1 MKKVLFIFGTR
12 PEAIKLTP
20 VIHALKKA
28 EQEFFVKVCVTAQ
41 HREMLDQML
50 KIFDITPDHDLNIM
64 RENQSLFDV
73 TVEELKQLEKV
84 LNMENPDI
92 VLVQGDTTTTFT
104 ASLAA
109 YYSKI
114 RVGHIEAGLRS
125 GNKFSPFPEEI
136 NRGLTAQLAD
146 LHFAPTEKAKDN
158 LIKERI
164 DRDKVFITG
173 NTVIDTLLMTIEK
186 QKDRRSEEYFNR
198 KFRENYGIR
207 FNGQKV
213 IPITSHRRESFG
225 EDSESICQGI
235 KKVAENNPDVLMI
248 YPLHHNPNI
257 KKTAKRILNG
267 IKNIHLIEPLDY
279 FSFIWVLSRAYLI
292 MTDSGGV
299 QEEAPSLGKPVL
311 VMRNVTERTEGI
323 EAGTAK
329 LIGTDREKIFSETM
343 RLLHDKK
350 AYRKMAKANNPYGD
364 GKSSEKIM
372 NILKRKLNE
381 NIWGND
387 KAFSSN
393 ERHHI

>member
-1 MKKVLFIFGTR
+1 MKKILFIFGTR
-12 PEAIKLTP
+12 PETIKLTP

-28 EQEFFVKVCVTAQ
+28 EKEFVVKVCVTAQ

-64 RENQSLFDV
+64 RDNQSLFDV
-73 TVEELKQLEKV
+73 TAEELKHLEKV
-84 LNMENPDI
+84 FKKEKPDI

-109 YYSKI
+109 YYSKT

-158 LIKERI
+158 LINEHI

-173 NTVIDTLLMTIEK
+173 NTVIDTLLMTVEK
-186 QKDRRSEEYFNR
+186 QKDRRSEKYFNR
-198 KFRENYGIR
+198 KFLENYGIR

-213 IPITSHRRESFG
+213 IPVTSHRRESFG
-225 EDSESICQGI
+225 ENCESLCEGI
-235 KKVAENNPDVLMI
+235 RQVAEKNPDVLMI
-248 YPLHHNPNI
+248 FPLHHNPNI
-257 KKTAKRILNG
+257 KKTAKRILKRV
-267 IKNIHLIEPLDY
+267 KNIHLIEPLDY
-279 FSFIWVLSRAYLI
+279 FSFIWVLNRAYLI
-292 MTDSGGV
+292 LTDSGGI

-329 LIGTDREKIFSETM
+329 LIGTESEKIFSETM

-350 AYRKMAKANNPYGD
+350 AYQKMAKANNPYGD
-364 GKSSEKIM
+364 GKSSERII
-372 NILKRKLNE
+372 NILRRKLNE
-381 NIWGND
+381 NNWGNN
-387 KAFSSN
+387 KASN
-393 ERHHI
+393 FNARHHI